1 MTETQL
7 RYSKDEYIE
16 APTGFCP
23 GCGVALALRYFLK
36 VLGGKVLFVMPP
48 GCSAPSV
55 VFPHPSLVDN
65 GRLIEVIHCPF
76 GSTATFAAGIQSSF
90 EARGD
95 DTMAVAWAG
104 DGATFDIGMAGVS
117 ACAERNENI
126 IYVCYDNEAY
136 MNTGNQRSGATPCG
150 ARTTTNPP
158 PAVKQENQKDIMWI
172 MMGHGVPYAATA
184 TIGYADDLMAKVKK
198 ARDIRGFRF
207 LHVLTPCVPG
217 WGLRPDMALE
227 MSRLAVQTR
236 VFPLFEV
243 ENGSKVKITK
253 DPKPKDLAEYLKPQG
268 RFKQASPADV
278 ERLQGYVE
286 KRWAKLNW
294 MANFDGSGER
304 ERLSETAD

>member
-1 MTETQL
+1 MTEAHL
-7 RYSKDEYIE
+7 RYSRDEYIE

-36 VLGGKVLFVMPP
+36 VLGGNVLFVMPP
-48 GCSAPSV
+48 GCAAPSV
-55 VFPHPSLVDN
+55 VFPHPSLVDK

-95 DTMAVAWAG
+95 DTQVIAWAG

-136 MNTGNQRSGATPCG
+136 MNTGNQRSGATPRG
-150 ARTTTNPP
+150 ARTTTS
-158 PAVKQENQKDIMWI
+158 PAVKHENKKDIMWI

-198 ARDIRGFRF
+198 ARNMKGFRF
-207 LHVLTPCVPG
+207 FHVLTPCVPG
-217 WGLRPDMALE
+217 WGFKPEMTLE
-227 MSRLAVQTR
+227 LSRLAVQTR
-236 VFPLFEV
+236 VFPLFEA
-243 ENGSKVKITK
+243 ENGKVTITK
-253 DPKPKDLAEYLKPQG
+253 NPKARQLAEYLKPQG

-278 ERLQGYVE
+278 EQLERYAEQ
-286 KRWAKLNW
+286 RWARLNW
-294 MANFDGSGER
+294 MAGFDGTGVH
-304 ERLSETAD
+304 A